1 MGGCINKPSA
11 TAVSS
16 PFNLLS
22 NNSNVSFAATLNPP
36 LSHPNRLVEFKDD
49 DMERVMAQFSTEQS
63 IRMNSLQF
71 DHREFHRRPDAL
83 AMKLVTGQIL
93 SEVENALVKSL
104 SEGLYLI
111 LKDSGASMSYNAA
124 QFKNTNMKQSELSPA
139 IIEAALTLI
148 IEHLDQHSRLIDA
161 LGDGKIGY
169 HDKGAMLNDRGV
181 RMFVIEGSE
190 KANNA
195 K

>member
-1 MGGCINKPSA
+1 MS
-11 TAVSS
+11 
-16 PFNLLS
+16 L
-22 NNSNVSFAATLNPP
+22 AATLNSPQ
-36 LSHPNRLVEFKDD
+36 SHPNRLLEFKDND
-49 DMERVMAQFSTEQS
+49 KERVMAQYSTEQS

-71 DHREFHRRPDAL
+71 DPREFHRRPDAL

-93 SEVENALVKSL
+93 SEVENALVTSL

-111 LKDSGASMSYNAA
+111 FKDSGASMSYNAA

-139 IIEAALTLI
+139 IIEAALTHI
-148 IEHLDQHSRLIDA
+148 IEHLDQHSHLIDA

-169 HDKGAMLNDRGV
+169 HDKCAMLNDIGV
-181 RMFVIEGSE
+181 RMFVIKGSE

-195 K
+195 I